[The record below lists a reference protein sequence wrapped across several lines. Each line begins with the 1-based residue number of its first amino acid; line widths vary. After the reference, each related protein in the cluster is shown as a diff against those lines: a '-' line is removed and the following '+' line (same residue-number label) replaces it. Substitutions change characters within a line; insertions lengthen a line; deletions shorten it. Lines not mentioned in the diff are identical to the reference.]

1 MAFLFDVSSGN
12 VLLDADFNPLVG
24 EIEMS
29 NILDPSK
36 GTVSI
41 SAIAGS
47 LGYIPP
53 GTLLLSFS
61 DLICFFRV

>member
-12 VLLDADFNPLVG
+12 ILLDADFNSLVG

-29 NILDPSK
+29 NLLDPSK
-36 GTVSI
+36 DTASI
-41 SAIAGS
+41 SAVAGS

-53 GTLLLSFS
+53 ATLLLSFS